1 MITAGLVPVGS
12 LQVGDYTLDT
22 YSYDTGIGMETLT
35 MERESFTL
43 LYTVKTTTIQG
54 SKLSHSTYLRII
66 FPISFI
72 FHRLSFHVHQTR
84 RPKRSHQM
92 QAFYFHPKT

>member
-43 LYTVKTTTIQG
+43 LNTVKTMTIQG
-54 SKLSHSTYLRII
+54 SKLSHTTYLRII
-66 FPISFI
+66 FSISSI
-72 FHRLSFHVHQTR
+72 YHRLFYHLHQTR
-84 RPKRSHQM
+84 RTILCLHVQ
-92 QAFYFHPKT
+92 T